1 MLTISG
7 VFAGYG
13 GGDVLQG
20 LDLEV
25 PTGAIT
31 CIVGPNGAG
40 KSTVLRVVSGL
51 LKPRL
56 GTVHLDGVRLDQ
68 LGTAGVLG
76 KGVAQ
81 VPQSQALFPQMT
93 IRENVLLGG
102 YTLRRD
108 KALLGKRY
116 DRVAELIP
124 IVAERSHDK
133 AGNLSAAWPELTR
146 IAPRPSHD
154 KAGNLSGGQRRM
166 VEIARCLMVEPSV
179 LLLDE
184 PSLGLDPKSLTGV
197 SDLIR
202 DANAAGTTVL
212 LVEQNVRLGLSM
224 ATHGVVMEGGRVR
237 LEAPADE
244 LMTNPE
250 VAELYLGGHATKD
263 RVERVA
269 GSPLPADAG
278 TGR

>member
-51 LKPRL
+51 LKPRR
-56 GTVHLDGVRLDQ
+56 GTIDLDGTRLDQ
-68 LGTAGVLG
+68 LGCAGVLA

-81 VPQSQALFPQMT
+81 VPQSQALFPQMS

-108 KALLGKRY
+108 KALLTKRY
-116 DRVAELIP
+116 DQVSELIP
-124 IVAERSHDK
+124 IVAER
-133 AGNLSAAWPELTR
+133 A
-146 IAPRPSHD
+146 HD

-166 VEIARCLMVEPSV
+166 VEIARCLMVDPSV

-197 SDLIR
+197 SELVR
-202 DANAAGTTVL
+202 NANAGGTTVL
-212 LVEQNVRLGLSM
+212 LVEQNALKALAVANRGYVIQTGHIVLS
-224 ATHGVVMEGGRVR
+224 
-237 LEAPADE
+237 
-244 LMTNPE
+244 
-250 VAELYLGGHATKD
+250 
-263 RVERVA
+263 
-269 GSPLPADAG
+269 G
-278 TGR
+278 TGRELLGNDMVRKAYLGED

>member
-1 MLTISG
+1 MLTLSG

-56 GTVHLDGVRLDQ
+56 GSVELDGTRLER
-68 LGTAGVLG
+68 LGCAGVLAQ
-76 KGVAQ
+76 GVAQ

-102 YTLRRD
+102 FTLRRD
-108 KALLGKRY
+108 KKLLAQRY
-116 DRVAELIP
+116 DRVVGLIP
-124 IVAERSHDK
+124 IVAERAHD
-133 AGNLSAAWPELTR
+133 R
-146 IAPRPSHD
+146 
-154 KAGNLSGGQRRM
+154 AGNLSGGQRRM
-166 VEIARCLMVEPSV
+166 VEIARCLMVEPRV

-184 PSLGLDPKSLTGV
+184 PSLGLDPKSLAAV
-197 SDLIR
+197 SRLIA
-202 DANAAGTTVL
+202 DTNAAGTTVL
-212 LVEQNVRLGLSM
+212 LVEQNVRLGLGM
-224 ATHGVVMEGGRVR
+224 ATHGVVLEGGRVR
-237 LEAPADE
+237 LDAPAAD
-244 LMTNPE
+244 LVANPE
-250 VAELYLGGHATKD
+250 VAELYLGGAAAGSGGERAAHAT
-263 RVERVA
+263 A
-269 GSPLPADAG
+269 QPADA
-278 TGR
+278 RPAR

>member
-1 MLTISG
+1 VLTLSG
-7 VFAGYG
+7 IYAGYG

-51 LKPRL
+51 LTPRL
-56 GTVHLDGVRLDQ
+56 GSVDLDGTRLER
-68 LGTAGVLG
+68 LGCAGVLA

-81 VPQSQALFPQMT
+81 VPQSQALFPHMT

-102 YTLRRD
+102 FTLRRD
-108 KALLGKRY
+108 KQLLTRRY
-116 DRVAELIP
+116 DRVAEVIP
-124 IVAERSHDK
+124 IVRERAHD
-133 AGNLSAAWPELTR
+133 R
-146 IAPRPSHD
+146 
-154 KAGNLSGGQRRM
+154 AGNLSGGQRRM

-184 PSLGLDPKSLTGV
+184 PSLGLDPKSLTAV
-197 SDLIR
+197 SQLVR
-202 DANAAGTTVL
+202 DTNAAGTTVL

-224 ATHGVVMEGGRVR
+224 ATHGVVLEGGRVA
-237 LEAPADE
+237 LDAPAAE
-244 LMTNPE
+244 LVANPE
-250 VAELYLGGHATKD
+250 VAELYLGGTGPAHSAPAAT
-263 RVERVA
+263 
-269 GSPLPADAG
+269 ADTG
-278 TGR
+278 TPR

>member
-1 MLTISG
+1 MLTLSG
-7 VFAGYG
+7 IFAGYG

-51 LKPRL
+51 LRPRL
-56 GTVHLDGVRLDQ
+56 GTIDLDGTRLDR
-68 LGTAGVLG
+68 LGCAGVLG

-81 VPQSQALFPQMT
+81 VPQSQALFPQMS

-102 YTLRRD
+102 FTLRRD
-108 KALLGKRY
+108 RALLAKRF
-116 DRVAELIP
+116 DRVGELIP
-124 IVAERSHDK
+124 IVRER
-133 AGNLSAAWPELTR
+133 A
-146 IAPRPSHD
+146 HD

-184 PSLGLDPKSLTGV
+184 PSLGLDPMSLTGV
-197 SDLIR
+197 SELVR
-202 DANAAGTTVL
+202 NANATGTTVL

-224 ATHGVVMEGGRVR
+224 ATHGVVLEGGRVR
-237 LEAPADE
+237 LEAPAHE
-244 LMTNPE
+244 LMANPE
-250 VAELYLGGHATKD
+250 VAELYLGGAPTTATTASGA
-263 RVERVA
+263 A
-269 GSPLPADAG
+269 GAGDAG
-278 TGR
+278 TRR